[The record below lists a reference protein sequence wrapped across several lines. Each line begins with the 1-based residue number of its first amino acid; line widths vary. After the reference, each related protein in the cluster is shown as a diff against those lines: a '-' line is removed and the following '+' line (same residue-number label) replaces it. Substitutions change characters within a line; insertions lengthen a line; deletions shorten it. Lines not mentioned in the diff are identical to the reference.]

1 MRRHV
6 DTSRHVARVLEAFLA
21 PFPTEMRALA
31 GTLDGPAVTGP
42 VTAPDPAIPTGNP
55 GRVFFC
61 PFHIFFVCNNFLQ
74 L

>member
-1 MRRHV
+1 
-6 DTSRHVARVLEAFLA
+6 
-21 PFPTEMRALA
+21 
-31 GTLDGPAVTGP
+31 VTGP
-42 VTAPDPAIPTGNP
+42 VTVPDPAIPTGNP